1 MLSNEK
7 LNYKSKKQA
16 GSNPLKSN
24 KKVHALGVSYICN
37 FLNSAGF
44 TITEIHTD
52 PKHHF
57 QMLAEINE
65 KVFLIA
71 VRSACAPEVGKI
83 KASVVEKLERESAR
97 LNATPYFA
105 GLTIAP
111 VESEDIEV
119 ENITEGQEFR
129 IIFNGLSAV
138 GDPEVMAA
146 NG

>member
-16 GSNPLKSN
+16 GKNPLKS
-24 KKVHALGVSYICN
+24 KKKIHALGLSYICN
-37 FLNSAGF
+37 FLNKAGF
-44 TITEIHTD
+44 TIKEINTD

-57 QMLAEINE
+57 QLLAEINE
-65 KVFLIA
+65 KAFLIA
-71 VRSACAPEVGKI
+71 VRSAYAPEVGKI
-83 KASVVEKLERESAR
+83 KASVVEKLERESES

-111 VESEDIEV
+111 AESADIEV
-119 ENITEGQEFR
+119 GNITESQEFR

-138 GDPEVMAA
+138 GNPEVRAV